1 MQTLQRGTSFSALG
15 FATAGWLGLASPLAW
30 SADLSIPNTFQ
41 TGKPAV
47 ANDVNQN
54 FSATAT
60 AVNSKQDRV
69 GGQCPTGQA
78 IQVVNKDGT
87 VVCETFGTSN
97 GRLTSVEATANSVQ
111 IFDSRDFAGA
121 SQAVRGAG
129 SSIGAL
135 LNVAANTTITRI
147 SILNEMTARGNV
159 RFVIFDHPGH
169 NRLLMTTPQP
179 FAPDNTGVPTWK
191 DSVPINF
198 TFLAGQSYDVGAI
211 TDVAAN
217 WPFDFTADTALNVT
231 SVVSNANFSDF
242 NNPSQV
248 GHAGVDTPVRL
259 WGTLP

>member
-1 MQTLQRGTSFSALG
+1 MQTVRRGTSFSALG
-15 FATAGWLGLASPLAW
+15 CVTAAWLVLAPSAAW
-30 SADLSIPNTFQ
+30 SADLSVPNTFQ

-47 ANDVNQN
+47 ANEVNQN

-69 GGQCPTGQA
+69 AGQCPGGQA
-78 IQVVNKDGT
+78 IQSVNKDGT

-111 IFDSRDFAGA
+111 IFDSRDFTGA
-121 SQAVRGAG
+121 SQVNRPAG

-135 LNVAANTTITRI
+135 INVAANTTITRI

-159 RFVIFDHPGH
+159 RFLIFDHPAH
-169 NRLLMTTPQP
+169 NRLVMTTPQP
-179 FAPDNTGVPTWK
+179 YAPDAGGIPTWK
-191 DSVPINF
+191 DSMPINF
-198 TFLAGQSYDVGAI
+198 TLLAGQSYDVGAI

-217 WPFDFTADTALNVT
+217 WPFDFTADTALNIT

-242 NNPSQV
+242 NNPSQI

-259 WGTLP
+259 WGALP